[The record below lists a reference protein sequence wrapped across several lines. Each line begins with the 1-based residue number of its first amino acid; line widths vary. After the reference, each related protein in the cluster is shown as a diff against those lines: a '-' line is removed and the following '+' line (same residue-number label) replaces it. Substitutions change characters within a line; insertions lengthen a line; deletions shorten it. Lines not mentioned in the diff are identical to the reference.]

1 MHAEETLF
9 PAIRPDDRASTLERV
24 RTTTINTPIIYMSSP
39 EEKPL
44 GTTEE
49 SLESDGVVGSAID
62 TVSDTTEKNSTST
75 WFALRNPVFCRL
87 WFATLLSGTFVSSQ
101 DVTATWLL
109 DYLGASPYLL
119 SLMATAASA
128 PFFLFT
134 LPAGA
139 IADIVNRRTVIVSA
153 VLWQAAWS
161 VILAFGA
168 WTDVL
173 NPGAVL
179 ACVFALGI
187 GLAFG
192 APVWGAVVPDIVR
205 KNELPSAITLGGVQL
220 NLSGIVG
227 PALGGLL
234 LPLLGA
240 PLLISLNAVAFLLV
254 ALVIMQWKPSQT
266 AVTRLRESFTESF
279 ISSLRY
285 ARNSQRMK
293 MILFRNV
300 LFSVVISVIPALLP
314 VIALRNCACSAS
326 QLGLIF
332 ACVGVGSLAG
342 AVFVLPYLRQRVSTN
357 AITSISMATMVL
369 VLCSMAV
376 IRDVPTLMVST
387 TFAGVAWALAGS
399 ELWVAGQRVMPGWVR
414 GRMNA
419 FLIMLGQGGMALGAI
434 FWATG
439 VANIGID
446 LTFAAAAAVA
456 LVALALGHRF
466 SINFATEA
474 KVEEAPLEH
483 ARDLA
488 VLPDHDDGPIT
499 ITTDYLIANEDR
511 EQFGILMQE
520 VQAAFRRN
528 GAFQCRLDENLDQL
542 GLFRLEYHVSTWA
555 EHLRLHMRMTVDE
568 TKVYKEARNLHA
580 GDSEPIVRH
589 FRSTQRF
596 IQLPGFGFSG
606 RTFMNTSRMPR
617 PRLVAAAS
625 GA

>member
-1 MHAEETLF
+1 MGVDFREEWARDSNQPFDT
-9 PAIRPDDRASTLERV
+9 DNS
-24 RTTTINTPIIYMSSP
+24 MSSP
-39 EEKPL
+39 EKKSLDAAAELP
-44 GTTEE
+44 E
-49 SLESDGVVGSAID
+49 SGVGGSASN
-62 TVSDTTEKNSTST
+62 TVSATMEKKSSST

-153 VLWQAAWS
+153 VLWQAVWS
-161 VILAFGA
+161 AILAFGA

-192 APVWGAVVPDIVR
+192 APVWGAVVPDIV
-205 KNELPSAITLGGVQL
+205 KKDELPSAVTLGGVQL

-227 PALGGLL
+227 PALGGFL

-240 PLLISLNAVAFLLV
+240 PLLISINTLAFLGV
-254 ALVIMQWKPSQT
+254 ALVILQWKPRQAAS
-266 AVTRLRESFTESF
+266 TRLRENFTESF

-285 ARNSQRMK
+285 ARNSERMK
-293 MILFRNV
+293 IILFRNV

-314 VIALRNCACSAS
+314 VIALRNCACSPS

-342 AVFVLPYLRQRVSTN
+342 AMFVLPYLRQRVSTN
-357 AITSISMATMVL
+357 AIISISMAIMVV
-369 VLCSMAV
+369 VLFSMSV
-376 IRDVPTLMVST
+376 IRQVPTLMVST

-434 FWATG
+434 LWATG
-439 VANIGID
+439 VANAGVD
-446 LTFAAAAAVA
+446 LTFAAAAVIA
-456 LVALALGHRF
+456 LVVLALGHRF
-466 SINFATEA
+466 SINFVTEA
-474 KVEEAPLEH
+474 RVDEAPLEQ
-483 ARDLA
+483 AYDLA
-488 VLPDHDDGPIT
+488 VVPDHDDGPIT
-499 ITTDYLIANEDR
+499 ITIDYHINGQDR
-511 EQFGILMQE
+511 EQFRILMRD
-520 VQAAFRRN
+520 VQTACRRN
-528 GAFQCRLDENLDQL
+528 GAFQCSLDENLDQS
-542 GLFRLEYHVSTWA
+542 GMFRLEYHVSTWA

-568 TKVYKEARNLHA
+568 TKVYQEAWNLHA
-580 GDSEPIVRH
+580 GDSGPIIRH

-596 IQLPGFGFSG
+596 MQLPGFGFSG
-606 RTFMNTSRMPR
+606 RTFMNTSRMPK
-617 PRLVAAAS
+617 PRLAAVTS

>member
-1 MHAEETLF
+1 MNSSEQKPHQPTAEGVEGDGLGG
-9 PAIRPDDRASTLERV
+9 AST
-24 RTTTINTPIIYMSSP
+24 TTPGTMEGKSS
-39 EEKPL
+39 
-44 GTTEE
+44 
-49 SLESDGVVGSAID
+49 
-62 TVSDTTEKNSTST
+62 ST
-75 WFALRNPVFCRL
+75 WFALRNPVFRRL
-87 WFATLLSGTFVSSQ
+87 WLATLLSGTFVSSQ
-101 DVTATWLL
+101 DVTATWLM

-119 SLMATAASA
+119 SLLATAASA

-161 VILAFGA
+161 VILALGA

-205 KNELPSAITLGGVQL
+205 KEELPSAITLGGIQL

-234 LPLLGA
+234 IPVLGA
-240 PLLISLNAVAFLLV
+240 PLLISINALAFLGV
-254 ALVIMQWKPSQT
+254 ALVIMQWKPRQAAS
-266 AVTRLRESFTESF
+266 TRLRENFTESF

-314 VIALRNCACSAS
+314 VIALRNCACSPS

-332 ACVGVGSLAG
+332 ASVGVGSLAG
-342 AVFVLPYLRQRVSTN
+342 AVFVLPYLRERVSTN
-357 AITSISMATMVL
+357 AIISISMAMMVV
-369 VLCSMAV
+369 VLSSMAL
-376 IRDVPTLMVST
+376 IRQVPALMVST
-387 TFAGVAWALAGS
+387 AFAGAAWALAGS

-434 FWATG
+434 LWAAG
-439 VANIGID
+439 VAHAGID
-446 LTFAAAAAVA
+446 LTFAAAAVVAV
-456 LVALALGHRF
+456 VVLALGHRF
-466 SINFATEA
+466 SIDFAAEA
-474 KVEEAPLEH
+474 HVEEAPLDH
-483 ARDLA
+483 VLDLA
-488 VLPDHDDGPIT
+488 VVPDHDDGPIT
-499 ITTDYLIANEDR
+499 ITTDYLITREDR

-528 GAFQCRLDENLDQL
+528 GAFHCTLEENLDQL
-542 GLFRLEYHVSTWA
+542 GLFRLEYNVSTWA

-568 TKVYKEARNLHA
+568 TKVYKKAWNLHA
-580 GDSEPIVRH
+580 GDSEPMIRH
-589 FRSTQRF
+589 FRSTQKF
-596 IQLPGFGFSG
+596 MQLPGFGFSG
-606 RTFMNTSRMPR
+606 RTFTNTSRMPK
-617 PRLVAAAS
+617 PRLVSATS

>member
-1 MHAEETLF
+1 MNSSEQKPHQPTAEGVEGDGLGG
-9 PAIRPDDRASTLERV
+9 AG
-24 RTTTINTPIIYMSSP
+24 TTTPGTMEGKSS
-39 EEKPL
+39 
-44 GTTEE
+44 
-49 SLESDGVVGSAID
+49 
-62 TVSDTTEKNSTST
+62 ST
-75 WFALRNPVFCRL
+75 WFALRNPVFRRL
-87 WFATLLSGTFVSSQ
+87 WLATLLSGTFVSSQ
-101 DVTATWLL
+101 DVTATWLM

-168 WTDVL
+168 WTDAI
-173 NPGAVL
+173 NPSAVL

-205 KNELPSAITLGGVQL
+205 KDELPSAITLGGVQL

-234 LPLLGA
+234 IPLLGA
-240 PLLISLNAVAFLLV
+240 PLLISFNALAFLGV
-254 ALVIMQWKPSQT
+254 ALVIMQWKPRQ
-266 AVTRLRESFTESF
+266 AAATRLRENFTESF

-314 VIALRNCACSAS
+314 VIALRNCACSPS

-357 AITSISMATMVL
+357 AIISISMAMIVAVL
-369 VLCSMAV
+369 SSMAV
-376 IRDVPTLMVST
+376 IRQVPALMVST
-387 TFAGVAWALAGS
+387 AFAGVAWALAGS

-434 FWATG
+434 LWAAG
-439 VANIGID
+439 VANAGID
-446 LTFAAAAAVA
+446 LTFAAAAVVA
-456 LVALALGHRF
+456 LVVLALGHRF
-466 SINFATEA
+466 SIDFAAEA
-474 KVEEAPLEH
+474 QVEEAPLDH
-483 ARDLA
+483 ALDLA
-488 VLPDHDDGPIT
+488 VVPDHDDGPIT
-499 ITTDYLIANEDR
+499 ITTDYLIAREDR

-528 GAFQCRLDENLDQL
+528 GAFHCTLEENLDQL
-542 GLFRLEYHVSTWA
+542 GLFRLEYNVSTWA

-568 TKVYKEARNLHA
+568 TKVYKKAWNLHA
-580 GDSEPIVRH
+580 GDSEPMVRH
-589 FRSTQRF
+589 FRSTQKF
-596 IQLPGFGFSG
+596 MQLPGFGFSG
-606 RTFMNTSRMPR
+606 RTFTNTSRMPK
-617 PRLVAAAS
+617 PRLVAATS